1 MAVGNVVGSNIFNI
15 LFVLGA
21 AAAISPISFSM
32 ENIIDSVVLIVM
44 SALVMLMCFKKKE
57 LSRLHGWIM
66 LALYAGYT
74 AYIFVR

>member
-1 MAVGNVVGSNIFNI
+1 
-15 LFVLGA
+15 
-21 AAAISPISFSM
+21 
-32 ENIIDSVVLIVM
+32 M